1 MKTPENS
8 LSLSQLIKDQNQI
21 IQSTK
26 QNKTQSNQTKI
37 NEDQCKATL
46 TKLQTQLNKNQKCL
60 NDIIQKKGVSHWLK
74 VYPISDQRYDLN
86 KQFWDCVCLHYG
98 KRLIKIQST
107 CSCRSKVDIQYAMS
121 SKKGWFM
128 MIRHNDLTVNLLTE
142 VCKDVNIEPHR
153 MFPVLNRPR
162 FEICLW
168 F

>member
-1 MKTPENS
+1 M
-8 LSLSQLIKDQNQI
+8 
-21 IQSTK
+21 
-26 QNKTQSNQTKI
+26 
-37 NEDQCKATL
+37 

-60 NDIIQKKGVSHWLK
+60 NDIIPKKGVSNWLK

-86 KQFWDCVCLHYG
+86 KQFWDCFCLHYG
-98 KRLIKIQST
+98 KRLMKIQST

-121 SKKGWFM
+121 CKKGWFI

-168 F
+168 FWMCHKFGYTRVLNMPLGVRAANLDVTLKQCPGALF